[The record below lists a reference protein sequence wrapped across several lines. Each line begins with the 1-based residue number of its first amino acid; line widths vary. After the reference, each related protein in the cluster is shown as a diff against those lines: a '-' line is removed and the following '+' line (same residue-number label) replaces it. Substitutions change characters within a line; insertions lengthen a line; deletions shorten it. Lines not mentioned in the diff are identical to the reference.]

1 MKKLLIWIIILG
13 ALAVGGY
20 MYTQNGGQG
29 SGDVPQI
36 SGGSVPE
43 GWIVSAGDGL
53 AFSYPEAISASY
65 IGMIIWPPQGYLLGA
80 GPISCVEAK
89 TAIGQTSKRVIE
101 GNTYCVTENTEG
113 AAGTI
118 STQYAYA
125 FEKGGQV
132 AALIFSLRYR
142 QCANFPEPKKA
153 ECETE
158 RKTFSVDKLANT
170 IAQSFKIG
178 KLEDA
183 PSTSSS
189 TIPKGQ

>member
-1 MKKLLIWIIILG
+1 MKKLLVWIIILG

-20 MYTQNGGQG
+20 MYTQNGGQ
-29 SGDVPQI
+29 SSVDVPQI
-36 SGGSVPE
+36 NENKVPD

-80 GPISCVEAK
+80 GPMSCVEAK
-89 TAIGQTSKRVIE
+89 TATGSTSKRVVA
-101 GNTYCVTENTEG
+101 GNTYCVTEKTEG

-125 FEKGGQV
+125 FEKNGQV

-142 QCANFPEPKKA
+142 QCASYPEPKKA

-158 RKTFSVDKLANT
+158 RKAFSVDNLANT

-178 KLEDA
+178 KIETA
-183 PSTSSS
+183 PSTT